1 MQRILFKGLN
11 NSTRVYCF
19 LDLEHPAVAWAVM
32 RGMLVSADYA
42 APSASGSISFMQA
55 GIIESLN
62 NCRIH
67 NELLIETVRQN
78 FFSRQISR
86 LRGMFFFRSRAEAEA
101 RIGDPQWPPY
111 FELKNLLELELHYEN
126 SFTDVDANWIT
137 FAPLDEN
144 GRTPATDLQWVHS
157 YWSGERYNGS
167 PVWERIA
174 QGVALVLD
182 EQVRR
187 QCYECVRQ
195 FFPASH
201 IPILM
206 ARLAAEAG
214 TRGGLI
220 SPFLLREGERR
231 VLLTYLWSDKE
242 FHDLAVIAAIQRH
255 PDSEALGRMMAE
267 NGSWKMPD
275 FQPWGKVFRLGE
287 QTISGLTPFKLPSL
301 HHPT

>member
-1 MQRILFKGLN
+1 MQYLPFKGLN

-32 RGMLVSADYA
+32 RGVLVSADYA
-42 APSASGSISFMQA
+42 APSASGFISFMQA

-78 FFSRQISR
+78 FFPCQVSR
-86 LRGMFFFRSRAEAEA
+86 LRGMFFFRTRAEAEA
-101 RIGDPQWPPY
+101 RIGDSQWPAY
-111 FELKNLLELELHYEN
+111 FELKNLLELDLRYEN
-126 SFTDVDANWIT
+126 TFTDVDANWIT

-157 YWSGERYNGS
+157 YWAGERYNGS
-167 PVWERIA
+167 PVWELIA

-187 QCYECVRQ
+187 QCYDYVRQ

-231 VLLTYLWSDKE
+231 VLLTYLWSGAE
-242 FHDLAVIAAIQRH
+242 FHDPAVIAAIQRH
-255 PDSEALGRMMAE
+255 PDSGALGKMMAE
-267 NGSWKMPD
+267 NESWKMPD
-275 FQPWGKVFRLGE
+275 FQPWGKVFQLGE
-287 QTISGLTPFKLPSL
+287 QAISGLTPFKLPSL